1 MGEERKKDK
10 RRLEKGDIGSSHAVS
25 YKEGGAL
32 QMAMSMFILFL
43 FFLFCIFYQFLCVLH
58 SRSSTQSWGSVL
70 PPIVETRDQNSRGCP
85 LPFLNRNLG
94 SFCA

>member
-32 QMAMSMFILFL
+32 QMAMSMFFCSFL
-43 FFLFCIFYQFLCVLH
+43 FFVLY
-58 SRSSTQSWGSVL
+58 VL
-70 PPIVETRDQNSRGCP
+70 PVSLC
-85 LPFLNRNLG
+85 
-94 SFCA
+94 SA